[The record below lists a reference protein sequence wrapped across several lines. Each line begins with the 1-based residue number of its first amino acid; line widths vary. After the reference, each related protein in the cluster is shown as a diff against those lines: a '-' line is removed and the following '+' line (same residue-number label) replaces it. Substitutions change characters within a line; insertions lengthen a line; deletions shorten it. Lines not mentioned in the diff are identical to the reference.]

1 MGSIKG
7 PELMLLYGLSLTL
20 ADNNDDETIIY
31 KNSQKLPLHH
41 DPDTNHLSHTTID
54 YQWKNLSSSTKFLAW
69 ENPKQTDSLTLM
81 LFGGETFA
89 IYFGFKSCRAESE
102 FKLILIKMA
111 PIWNKTWHAIF
122 DESGVHTH
130 EKCIFSIF
138 QLHPSAFY
146 VWKASIICIVSI
158 GRQFIFNFFF
168 SICKSNCIFMPK
180 QTWHNKK

>member
-1 MGSIKG
+1 
-7 PELMLLYGLSLTL
+7 MLLYGLSLTL

-89 IYFGFKSCRAESE
+89 IDFGF
-102 FKLILIKMA
+102 
-111 PIWNKTWHAIF
+111 
-122 DESGVHTH
+122 
-130 EKCIFSIF
+130 EKV
-138 QLHPSAFY
+138 QTK
-146 VWKASIICIVSI
+146 VWVQID
-158 GRQFIFNFFF
+158 FNQNGTDL
-168 SICKSNCIFMPK
+168 K
-180 QTWHNKK
+180 

>member
-1 MGSIKG
+1 M
-7 PELMLLYGLSLTL
+7 
-20 ADNNDDETIIY
+20 
-31 KNSQKLPLHH
+31 
-41 DPDTNHLSHTTID
+41 

-69 ENPKQTDSLTLM
+69 ENPKQTDSLTQM
-81 LFGGETFA
+81 LFGEKLLQFILA
-89 IYFGFKSCRAESE
+89 LKSRPESE

-111 PIWNKTWHAIF
+111 PIRNKTWHAIF

-158 GRQFIFNFFF
+158 RRQFIFNFFF

-180 QTWHNKK
+180 QTWHNKNKVCLQCSPYKITEANL